1 MKKTLIVFGLT
12 SGITALVF
20 AVTKFSKF
28 AIIPIVVAFATG
40 LIILFISRKQHIK
53 MKSIQYIFLM
63 VIIALGFTIYK
74 SMFSTTVIN
83 TDEQPINT
91 TKTDIKNEKKLE
103 PTEVTKD

>member
-1 MKKTLIVFGLT
+1 MKKTLIVFGLA
-12 SGITALVF
+12 SGITALVL

-63 VIIALGFTIYK
+63 VIIALGFTIYN

-83 TDEQPINT
+83 TDEQPIYT

>member
-1 MKKTLIVFGLT
+1 MKKTLILFGLT
-12 SGITALVF
+12 SGIIALVL

-40 LIILFISRKQHIK
+40 LIILFISKKQHIK
-53 MKSIQYIFLM
+53 TKSIQYIFLM

-74 SMFSTTVIN
+74 NIFSKTVIN

-91 TKTDIKNEKKLE
+91 TKADVKNENKIESTEDIK
-103 PTEVTKD
+103 D

>member
-12 SGITALVF
+12 SGIIALVL

-40 LIILFISRKQHIK
+40 LIILFISKKQHIK
-53 MKSIQYIFLM
+53 TKSIQYIFLM

-74 SMFSTTVIN
+74 SIFSTTAIK
-83 TDEQPINT
+83 TDEPPINT
-91 TKTDIKNEKKLE
+91 TKADIKNEKKLE
-103 PTEVTKD
+103 PKEDTKD